1 MMYGYLRQ
9 SEWTWQQSLVADGPF
24 HMVGRSFTYCWGG
37 GVDKEEGKER
47 GEGERGGGERSEKG

>member
-1 MMYGYLRQ
+1 MYGYLRQ

-24 HMVGRSFTYCWGG
+24 HMVGRSFIVGEG